1 MSHVVITGATSGIGR
16 ALAIRLAA
24 PAVTLSLLG
33 RNRERLDA
41 VAADAMASGARVEVA
56 QIDVRDAAALSDWLA
71 VRDIAVPIDTAIAC
85 AGIGGGAVM
94 ASAERG
100 EDAAM
105 AVDVM
110 AVNAGGVANIVAPL
124 VSRFMA
130 RGRGKIVII
139 GSAAGEIGLP
149 HSPAYSASKAAVRTY
164 GDGLRRLLRPRGV
177 TVTVALP
184 GFVDTPMSRSLPGA
198 QPFLWSAERAAARIV
213 RDMERGASYSH
224 PPLPLRLAIGIARL
238 TPVALLDL
246 VLTQAFRMQ
255 ARPRRIPVEKPAS
268 VPRK

>member
-130 RGRGKIVII
+130 RGRENRDHRLCRGR
-139 GSAAGEIGLP
+139 SACRI
-149 HSPAYSASKAAVRTY
+149 
-164 GDGLRRLLRPRGV
+164 RRLTAPRRPLSAP
-177 TVTVALP
+177 TVTVLGGSCAL
-184 GFVDTPMSRSLPGA
+184 
-198 QPFLWSAERAAARIV
+198 AA
-213 RDMERGASYSH
+213 
-224 PPLPLRLAIGIARL
+224 
-238 TPVALLDL
+238 
-246 VLTQAFRMQ
+246 
-255 ARPRRIPVEKPAS
+255 
-268 VPRK
+268 